1 MSAKLGTILG
11 LCALVVSLSG
21 GCAARPVDLPPLDM
35 SFAPP
40 DPAEMPDY
48 QIQVGD
54 TLRVKYLY
62 HPELNAK
69 VPVSPGGDITL
80 DVAGTIRAA
89 GLTPSELEEVIR
101 DRSVHRLRDPAISV
115 TIANLG
121 ERTVWVGGAVR
132 SPGSVTFR
140 DGMTPLQA
148 IMERGGFLTTA
159 RIDSVL
165 RLSQNR
171 GTRLDFTA
179 PLSQGTPE
187 GAVLA
192 ANDVLY
198 VPRTFIGDVNVFVQ
212 QYIRGILP
220 VEPRVGW
227 GSSF

>member
-1 MSAKLGTILG
+1 MPRKLGKIFGLILLIACFG
-11 LCALVVSLSG
+11 A

-40 DPAEMPDY
+40 DPAESPDY
-48 QIQVGD
+48 RIQPGD
-54 TLRVKYLY
+54 TLRIKYLY
-62 HPELNAK
+62 HPELNTK
-69 VPVSPGGDITL
+69 VPVAPGGDVTL
-80 DVAGTIRAA
+80 DVAGTVRAA
-89 GLTPSELEEVIR
+89 GLTPAEFEEVIR
-101 DRSVHRLRDPAISV
+101 DRSSHRLRDPAISV
-115 TIANLG
+115 AIANLG

-132 SPGSVTFR
+132 SPGAVTFR

-165 RLSQNR
+165 RLSQNT
-171 GTRLDFTA
+171 GTRLDFTQ
-179 PLSQGTPE
+179 PLSKGTPE

-192 ANDVLY
+192 ASDVLY

-220 VEPRVGW
+220 IEPRVGW